1 MTQTNKIM
9 KKVLIIEDEKELRLL
24 LGQALSEDGFEVL
37 EAMTAEDAVAILKG
51 GTRPDLILLDL
62 LLPGMG
68 GYEFLLKVK
77 KDTALELIPVIII
90 SNLGQ
95 EEEIKKALELGAEDY
110 YIKAHLT
117 LKEMVEKV
125 RKFFE

>member
-24 LGQALSEDGFEVL
+24 LGQALSENGFEVL
-37 EAMTAEDAVAILKG
+37 EAMTAEDAVAMLKG

-95 EEEIKKALELGAEDY
+95 EQEIKKALELGAEDY